1 MSFLALTAYWA
12 LQVFFFS
19 LIGRLILELL
29 ISFRPG
35 FRPKG
40 IFLPVAEIIMTLTDP
55 PLRLI
60 RRFIKPVQFGSISL
74 DFGWTL
80 LVLAVI
86 FLRGLV
92 QSLI

>member
-1 MSFLALTAYWA
+1 MSFLALVAYWA

-40 IFLPVAEIIMTLTDP
+40 IFLPIAEIVMTLTDP
-55 PLRLI
+55 PLRFI
-60 RRFIKPVQFGSISL
+60 RRFIKPVQIGSLSL

-86 FLRGLV
+86 FVRGLV

>member
-1 MSFLALTAYWA
+1 MSFLALIAYWA

-55 PLRLI
+55 PLRFI

>member
-1 MSFLALTAYWA
+1 MSFLSLVAYWA

-40 IFLPVAEIIMTLTDP
+40 IFLPIAEIVMTLTDP
-55 PLRLI
+55 PLRFI
-60 RRFIKPVQFGSISL
+60 RRFIKPVQIGSLSL

-86 FLRGLV
+86 FVRGLV

>member
-1 MSFLALTAYWA
+1 MSFLALIAYWA
-12 LQVFFFS
+12 LQVFFFA

-29 ISFRPG
+29 VSFRPG

-40 IFLPVAEIIMTLTDP
+40 IFLPVAEIVMTLTDP
-55 PLRLI
+55 PLRFI
-60 RRFIKPVQFGSISL
+60 RRFIKPVQIGSLSL

-86 FLRGLV
+86 FVRGLV
-92 QSLI
+92 QTLI

>member
-1 MSFLALTAYWA
+1 MSFLALIAYWA
-12 LQVFFFS
+12 LQVFFFA

-29 ISFRPG
+29 VSFRPG

-40 IFLPVAEIIMTLTDP
+40 VLLPVAEIVMTLTDP
-55 PLRLI
+55 PLRFI
-60 RRFIKPVQFGSISL
+60 RRFIKPVQIGSLSL

-86 FLRGLV
+86 FVRGLV
-92 QSLI
+92 QTLI